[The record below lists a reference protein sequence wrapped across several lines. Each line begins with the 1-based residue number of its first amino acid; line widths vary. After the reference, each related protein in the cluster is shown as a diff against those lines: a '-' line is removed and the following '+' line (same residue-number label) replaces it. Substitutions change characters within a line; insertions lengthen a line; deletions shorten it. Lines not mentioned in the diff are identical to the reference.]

1 MKHFYLLTLALL
13 CASLA
18 WGEPISQKQAL
29 RIAQKF
35 FSSQGVTMTQTARAK
50 AFRAPSAGQ
59 AATSPY
65 YIFNAGDS
73 RGFAIVSGDDRTVP
87 VLGYVDNGDY
97 DVTNAPDNF
106 KAWLTSYDKAIS
118 YLQTNNVKI
127 VKAPAKADTKT
138 TIEPMLTTTWDQ
150 TEPYNNACPDFFTYG
165 KSVTGCVATAMAQ
178 LLYYHYQHSPGKM
191 VTATQEEIPAYQC
204 ATYWNNI
211 GQISVDA
218 VPKDSP
224 IDWANMTLTY
234 GSSSTEA
241 QKTAVANLMFYC
253 GASVNM
259 NYANAANGG
268 SGAQDTK
275 VPGALIK
282 YFGFDPSTVCVS
294 PSQYSTAD
302 WIDAV
307 YNELKAG
314 RPVLYSGQSD
324 EGSGHEFIVDG
335 YEGDNYFHVNWG
347 WSGSYNGKFL
357 LNVLS
362 PESGGTGAGNIG
374 TGYNNDQTAVFNAA
388 PDHGGS
394 AVQQLLTKDFSIS
407 GTTIAYNP
415 YYIGNAQASFSC
427 GFGIKR
433 EDGTLETIGTMRT
446 VTLSQNMVQTKPGC
460 SVDVSKCEL
469 PAGTYTI
476 VPVCKVNGTETYQAM
491 WSPSKYIQA
500 TVDASGIVTLQEMP
514 QYNLSAANLEAGQVR
529 KMNIPMSV
537 SVDITNKSDALYT
550 GQVYL
555 FASTDIASKGQAVT
569 STKVALDAGATGN
582 IILSFSPSTAGTY
595 HLWVCADQG
604 GNTVLA
610 ELGDVTVSVSASTS
624 ATLQITALTVNNSDV
639 TTQREEGNYIVTNVS
654 GTELKGKYT
663 LKANEDIVNKSIHV
677 TLYKYNNE
685 KNSYEVYE
693 RSNSWIT
700 FSNYPKGA
708 SSDIKFDFTN
718 LPSGRYKLL
727 IACGTMDKSIP
738 EIKDAIWSDDTYCFE
753 LTTPTGIQT
762 INKDS
767 AKSFAI
773 YNLQGM
779 KVGEA
784 SPATVD
790 AALKLLHK
798 GVHIVNG
805 KKVSN

>member
-1 MKHFYLLTLALL
+1 
-13 CASLA
+13 
-18 WGEPISQKQAL
+18 
-29 RIAQKF
+29 
-35 FSSQGVTMTQTARAK
+35 MTPTARAK

-59 AATSPY
+59 SVSSPY

-106 KAWLTSYDKAIS
+106 KAWLDSYAEAIS

-138 TIEPMLTTTWDQ
+138 TIDPMLTTTWDQ

-191 VTATQEEIPAYQC
+191 VTATQEEIPAYKC
-204 ATYWNNI
+204 ATNWKDN

-218 VPKDSP
+218 VPKGSP
-224 IDWANMTLTY
+224 IDWANMTPTY

-268 SGAQDTK
+268 SSAQDTK

-282 YFGFDPSTVCVS
+282 YFGFDSSAVCVS
-294 PSQYSTAD
+294 PSQYSIAD

-314 RPVLYSGQSD
+314 RPVLYGGQSD

-347 WSGSYNGKFL
+347 WSGTYNGKFL
-357 LNVLS
+357 LNVLA

-388 PDHGGS
+388 PNHGGS

-407 GTTIAYNP
+407 GTTIAYYP
-415 YYIGNAQASFSC
+415 YYIGNAEATFYC
-427 GFGIKR
+427 GFGIRQK
-433 EDGTLETIGTMRT
+433 DGSIKTISDISGLRLGTSSYS
-446 VTLSQNMVQTKPGC
+446 LSKV
-460 SVDVSKCEL
+460 SVDVSTCGL
-469 PAGTYTI
+469 SAGNYEI
-476 VPVCKVNGTETYQAM
+476 VPVYKVEDSNTCQSM

-500 TVDASGIVTLQEMP
+500 TVDASGTVTLQEMP
-514 QYNLSAANLEAGQVR
+514 QYSLSAANLTAGQIR
-529 KMNIPMSV
+529 KANFPMSV
-537 SVDITNKSDALYT
+537 SVDITNESDALYT

-555 FASTDIASKGQAVT
+555 FASTNETSKGNAVAT
-569 STKVALDAGATGN
+569 GKVALDANATGN
-582 IILSFSPSTAGTY
+582 VAMSFTPSAAGTY
-595 HLWVCADQG
+595 HLWLCTDQG
-604 GNTVLA
+604 GNTVLTK
-610 ELGDVTVSVSASTS
+610 LDDITVSASAATS
-624 ATLQITALTVNNSDV
+624 NTLQITALTVNNSDV
-639 TTQREEGNYIVTNVS
+639 AFQHEDGKYIVTNVS
-654 GTELKGKYT
+654 GTELKGKCT
-663 LKANEDIVNKSIHV
+663 LKANKDITNQSILV
-677 TLYKYNNE
+677 TLYKNNGQDGNGE
-685 KNSYEVYE
+685 YVKLKTYFDGSIY
-693 RSNSWIT
+693 T
-700 FSNYPKGA
+700 KFPAGFSA
-708 SSDIKFDFTN
+708 SIDFNFSDLT
-718 LPSGRYKLL
+718 SGRYKLE
-727 IACGTMDKSIP
+727 IACGTWNSRTNQI
-738 EIKDAIWSDDTYCFE
+738 EEVIWSDDTYCFE
-753 LTTPTGIQT
+753 LTTPTGIHT

-784 SPATVD
+784 SPATAD
-790 AALKLLHK
+790 AVLRLLPK
-798 GVHIVNG
+798 GAYIVNG

>member
-241 QKTAVANLMFYC
+241 QKKAVANLMFYC

-282 YFGFDPSTVCVS
+282 YFGFDPSAVCVS

-314 RPVLYSGQSD
+314 RPVIYSGQSD
-324 EGSGHEFIVDG
+324 KGSGHEFIVDG

-357 LNVLS
+357 LNVLA

-407 GTTIAYNP
+407 GTTIAYYP
-415 YYIGNAQASFSC
+415 YYIGNAEASFSC

-433 EDGTLETIGTMRT
+433 EDGTLETIGTLRT
-446 VTLSQNMVQTKPGC
+446 VTLSQNMWTSPAC

-469 PAGTYTI
+469 SAGTYTI

-500 TVDASGIVTLQEMP
+500 TVDASGTVTLQEMP
-514 QYNLSAANLEAGQVR
+514 QYNLSAANLEAGQIR
-529 KMNIPMSV
+529 KENIPMSV
-537 SVDITNKSDALYT
+537 SVYITNKSDALYT

-569 STKVALDAGATGN
+569 STKVALDAGATSN

-610 ELGDVTVSVSASTS
+610 ELGDVTVSESASTS
-624 ATLQITALTVNNSDV
+624 ATVQITALTVNNSDV
-639 TTQREEGNYIVTNVS
+639 TSQREEGNYIVTNVS

-663 LKANEDIVNKSIHV
+663 LKANKDIVDKSIHV

-727 IACGTMDKSIP
+727 IACGSIDRSIP
-738 EIKDAIWSDDTYCFE
+738 EIKDAIWFDDTYCFE
-753 LTTPTGIQT
+753 LTTPTGILT

-784 SPATVD
+784 SPATAD
-790 AALKLLHK
+790 AVLRQLPK
-798 GVHIVNG
+798 GVYIVNG